1 MENIKKGQKIWIW
14 VDRRFG
20 SRIIETTVKTIGPKY
35 ITTSYGIKYYANT
48 LREVNACGAA
58 SYIILDLEEHK
69 KEEEYKRKIKALG
82 KIEWNCIESEDIDK
96 IFNILRD
103 YI

>member
-1 MENIKKGQKIWIW
+1 M
-14 VDRRFG
+14 DRRFG
-20 SRIIETTVKTIGPKY
+20 SRIIETTVKTIGSKY
-35 ITTSYGIKYYANT
+35 ITTSYGIKYYVDT

-58 SYIILDLEEHK
+58 SYIILDLEEY
-69 KEEEYKRKIKALG
+69 EREQDNERKIAVIK
-82 KIEWNCIESEDIDK
+82 KIEWNCIEHEDIDK